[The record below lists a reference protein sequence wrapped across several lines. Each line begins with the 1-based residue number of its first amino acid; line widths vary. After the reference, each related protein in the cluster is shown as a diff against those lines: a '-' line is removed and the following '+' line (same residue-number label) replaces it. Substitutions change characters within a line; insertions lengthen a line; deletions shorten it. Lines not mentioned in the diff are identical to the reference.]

1 MNYFA
6 LFLKKTLRYCLK
18 PLSFL
23 PALAMMYI
31 IYSLSAQNGEV
42 SGTLSYETS
51 KFFVLAYN
59 KVLDKGYSNE
69 FLNMLIVQIHPLIRK
84 LAHVGVYF
92 ALAITVAFPL
102 YVYRI
107 RGIFLFIIGGV
118 FCLLFALL
126 DEYHQSFVAGRGPSL
141 RDVGI
146 DSIGIFSGLIVA
158 ELICYIGRKTLFK
171 PLSLEEYRKKKK
183 AYLKNRQEEALSDRK

>member
-1 MNYFA
+1 MNFSA
-6 LFLKKTLRYCLK
+6 LFLKKTLRYLLK

-23 PALAMMYI
+23 PALVMMYV
-31 IYSLSAQNGEV
+31 IYSFSAQTGEV

-51 KFFVLAYN
+51 KTIVLAYN
-59 KVLDKGYSNE
+59 RILDKGYSNE
-69 FLNMLIVQIHPLIRK
+69 LLNILILQIHPLVRK

-107 RGIFLFIIGGV
+107 RGFFLFLTGGV
-118 FCLLFALL
+118 FCVLFAFL

-146 DSIGIFSGLIVA
+146 DSIGIVLGLIIAQLV
-158 ELICYIGRKTLFK
+158 CFIGRKTLFK
-171 PLSLEEYRKKKK
+171 PLSLEKWRQKKK
-183 AYLKNRQEEALSDRK
+183 AYNNRSEG

>member
-6 LFLKKTLRYCLK
+6 LFLKKTLRYLLK

-23 PALAMMYI
+23 PALVLMDVL
-31 IYSLSAQNGEV
+31 YSFSAQTGEA
-42 SGTLSYETS
+42 SGTLSFETS
-51 KFFVLAYN
+51 KTLILAYN
-59 KVLDKGYSNE
+59 RLLGKGYSNE
-69 FLNMLIVQIHPLIRK
+69 FLNLLIVQVHPLVRK

-107 RGIFLFIIGGV
+107 RGLFLFFAGGV
-118 FCLLFALL
+118 FCVLFAFL

-146 DSIGIFSGLIVA
+146 DSIGILGGLLTA
-158 ELICYIGRKTLFK
+158 QLICFIARKTLFK
-171 PLSLEEYRKKKK
+171 PLSLEAYRRKKK
-183 AYLKNRQEEALSDRK
+183 AYEEKLQEDASID

>member
-6 LFLKKTLRYCLK
+6 LFLKRTLRYCLK

-23 PALAMMYI
+23 PALVMMYV
-31 IYSLSAQNGEV
+31 IYSLSAQTAEA

-51 KFFVLAYN
+51 KLLVLAYN
-59 KVLDKGYSNE
+59 KALGRGYSNE
-69 FLNMLIVQIHPLIRK
+69 FLNMLIVQIHPLVRK

-92 ALAITVAFPL
+92 ALAITVALPL

-107 RGIFLFIIGGV
+107 RGFFLFLIGGV
-118 FCLLFALL
+118 FCVLFALL

-146 DSIGIFSGLIVA
+146 DSIGIFSGLIIA
-158 ELICYIGRKTLFK
+158 ELICFIGRKTLFK
-171 PLSLEEYRKKKK
+171 PLSLEEYRKKKM
-183 AYLKNRQEEALSDRK
+183 AYQKKLQEESLCDRE